1 MRKETPAVPNIPPV
15 KVVRFETVISTGP
28 FPDSPTFERIQREL
42 REAVDHVRWPKGAV
56 DFRIYPQSGKKR
68 SEGNG
73 VKPIKLGFQDLLK
86 SRGWLLE
93 QRQPRSDSDKRK
105 ALMPG
110 AFDAWVDLQPDGFL
124 PFVAEWET
132 GNISSSHRA
141 LNKMAIAMLE
151 RRLIGGVLV
160 LPTRNL
166 AQFLTDR
173 VGNYEEIEPYLPLW
187 RSLKVKG
194 FLGLMAVEHDGQSW
208 DVERI
213 PKGSDGRAVG

>member
-1 MRKETPAVPNIPPV
+1 VPKMPPV
-15 KVVRFETVISTGP
+15 KVVRFEAIISNGP
-28 FPDSPTFERIQREL
+28 FPESETFHRVEREL
-42 REAVDHVRWPKGAV
+42 REAVDHVRWPRGAGQ
-56 DFRIYPQSGKKR
+56 FTIFPQSGKKR
-68 SEGNG
+68 LEGNG

-93 QRQPRSDSDKRK
+93 QRQRRRDSDKRT

-110 AFDAWVDLQPDGFL
+110 AFDAWVDLQSEGFL

-151 RRLIGGVLV
+151 KRLVGGVLV

-166 AQFLTDR
+166 ARFLTDR
-173 VGNYEEIEPYLPLW
+173 VGNYEEIEPYVPLW
-187 RSLKVKG
+187 QSLKARG
-194 FLGLMAVEHDGQSW
+194 YLGLIAVEHDGESL

-213 PKGSDGRAVG
+213 PKGSDGRAIG